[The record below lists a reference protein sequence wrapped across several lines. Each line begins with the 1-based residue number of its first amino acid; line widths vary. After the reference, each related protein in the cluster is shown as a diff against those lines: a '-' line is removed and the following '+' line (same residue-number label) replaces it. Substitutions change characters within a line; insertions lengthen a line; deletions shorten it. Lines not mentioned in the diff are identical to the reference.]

1 MRTTGNYRLANNI
14 DASATAQ
21 TPFVPIGTSKD
32 FFRGTLDGYNY
43 TINNLT
49 ITGSTNTGIFMR
61 AYNAVLKNIRLTNV
75 IVTGGTNT
83 GAIAGYVE
91 NVDFT
96 NSYVTGTVTG
106 NAQGF
111 NIGLAFGAAGS
122 WTRVARCYTV
132 GTVNGK
138 GTHMGGLIG
147 YAASYG
153 FPTTTDDPRIMID
166 EVFTQ
171 ATISPTTAG
180 AGTINS
186 GGIIGTLIGGSINNV
201 NAVGNITGKNA
212 AGGLI
217 GNIIN
222 NDPNSMGSYI
232 RGGLS
237 RGTVTDAATANRTGA
252 IGMMTG
258 SLIWTGGAYYDKDT
272 DTGVPNPNIS
282 DPACQVGFTS
292 NQLKAPVLSPT
303 KLFTPYIY
311 GALVTQQAIN
321 QGIYQQ
327 CQLSSGSDGD
337 WGFGT
342 CSQTAL
348 WTPNSNSQYN
358 TLLRIPNPSVQPK

>member
-1 MRTTGNYRLANNI
+1 
-14 DASATAQ
+14 
-21 TPFVPIGTSKD
+21 
-32 FFRGTLDGYNY
+32 
-43 TINNLT
+43 
-49 ITGSTNTGIFMR
+49 
-61 AYNAVLKNIRLTNV
+61 
-75 IVTGGTNT
+75 
-83 GAIAGYVE
+83 
-91 NVDFT
+91 
-96 NSYVTGTVTG
+96 
-106 NAQGF
+106 
-111 NIGLAFGAAGS
+111 
-122 WTRVARCYTV
+122 
-132 GTVNGK
+132 
-138 GTHMGGLIG
+138 MGGLIG